1 LNDYNKLM
9 KQENTL
15 NLDNFWIPFTA
26 NNAFKAEPRLLV
38 EADGMYYTSDDDKKI
53 LDGIAGMWCCNAGH
67 CHPHIVK
74 AVQDQ
79 IATMDY
85 ATAFNMSHPKAFELA
100 EKISQ
105 LTPEGLDRIFF
116 GNSGSEAV
124 DTALK
129 VAVAYHVS
137 RGEGQRSR
145 FISRE
150 KGYHGV
156 NVGGTS
162 VGGIPTNRKSFGAL
176 LSGTDHLPHTWDPK
190 EMAFSKGQPTWGLH
204 LAEELETIL
213 TLQDASTIAG
223 VIIEPV
229 IGSGGVIVPPEGYL
243 ERIRE
248 ICNKHGILLIFDE
261 VITGFGRLGNS
272 FAANRFNVCPDII
285 TMAKGLTGAAIPMSA
300 TAFKIEIY
308 DEIVKGSDSVIELFH
323 GYTYSGHPVAAAA
336 GLATLEV
343 YENENLFDHALTM
356 EPIFEEILHTLKGE
370 KFIIDIRN
378 LGLMGAIHFGP
389 KDNRTAVEVASK
401 VFKYCY
407 ENDVLVRFSGEFIV
421 LSPALIVEEEQIK
434 LIIET
439 IRQGIHSLN

>member
-1 LNDYNKLM
+1 M

-38 EADGMYYTSDDDKKI
+38 EANGMYYTSDDDKKI

-116 GNSGSEAV
+116 SNSGSEAV

-190 EMAFSKGQPTWGLH
+190 EMSFSKGQPTWGLH
-204 LAEELETIL
+204 LAEELESIL

-300 TAFKIEIY
+300 TAFKTEIY
-308 DEIVKGSDSVIELFH
+308 DEIVNGSDSVIELFH

-356 EPIFEEILHTLKGE
+356 EPIFEENLHSLKGE

-378 LGLMGAIHFGP
+378 LGLMGAIHFGSE
-389 KDNRTAVEVASK
+389 DNRTAVEVASK

-407 ENDVLVRFSGEFIV
+407 ENDVLVRYSGEFIV

-434 LIIET
+434 LIIES

>member
-1 LNDYNKLM
+1 M

-116 GNSGSEAV
+116 SNSGSEAV

-190 EMAFSKGQPTWGLH
+190 KMSFSKGLPTWGLH
-204 LAEELETIL
+204 LAEELESIL

-285 TMAKGLTGAAIPMSA
+285 TMAKGLTSAAIPMSA
-300 TAFKIEIY
+300 TAFKTEIY
-308 DEIVKGSDSVIELFH
+308 DEIVNGSDSVIELFH

-343 YENENLFDHALTM
+343 YENENLFDRALTM
-356 EPIFEEILHTLKGE
+356 EPIFEKNLHSLKGE

-378 LGLMGAIHFGP
+378 LGLMGAIHFGSE
-389 KDNRTAVEVASK
+389 DNRTAVEVASK

-407 ENDVLVRFSGEFIV
+407 ENDVLVRYSGEFIV

-434 LIIET
+434 LIIES

>member
-1 LNDYNKLM
+1 M

-15 NLDNFWIPFTA
+15 NLDNFWIPFTG
-26 NNAFKAEPRLLV
+26 NKAFKAEPRLLV
-38 EADGMYYTSDDDKKI
+38 EADGMYYTSDEDKKI

-116 GNSGSEAV
+116 SNSGSEAV

-190 EMAFSKGQPTWGLH
+190 EMSFSKGQPTWGLH
-204 LAEELETIL
+204 LAEELESIL

-248 ICNKHGILLIFDE
+248 ICDKHGILLIFDE

-300 TAFKIEIY
+300 TAFKTEIY
-308 DEIVKGSDSVIELFH
+308 DEIVNSSDSVIELFH

-343 YENENLFDHALTM
+343 YENENLFDRALTM
-356 EPIFEEILHTLKGE
+356 EPIFEENLHSLNGE

-378 LGLMGAIHFGP
+378 LGLMGAIHFGSE
-389 KDNRTAVEVASK
+389 DNRSAVEVASK

>member
-1 LNDYNKLM
+1 M

-38 EADGMYYTSDDDKKI
+38 EANGMYYTSDDDKKI
-53 LDGIAGMWCCNAGH
+53 LDGIAGLWCCNAGH

-85 ATAFNMSHPKAFELA
+85 ASAFNMSHPKAFELA

-204 LAEELETIL
+204 LAEELESIL

-248 ICNKHGILLIFDE
+248 ICDKHGILLIFDE

-300 TAFKIEIY
+300 TAFKTEIY
-308 DEIVKGSDSVIELFH
+308 DEIVNNSDSLIELFH

-343 YENENLFDHALTM
+343 YENENLFDRALTM
-356 EPIFEEILHTLKGE
+356 EPIFEENLHSLKGE
-370 KFIIDIRN
+370 KFIIDVRN
-378 LGLMGAIHFGP
+378 LGLMGAIHFGSE
-389 KDNRTAVEVASK
+389 DNRTAVEVASK

-407 ENDVLVRFSGEFIV
+407 ENNVLVRFSGEFIV

-439 IRQGIHSLN
+439 IKQGIHSLN

>member
-1 LNDYNKLM
+1 M

-15 NLDNFWIPFTA
+15 NLDNFWIPFTG
-26 NNAFKAEPRLLV
+26 NKAFKAEPRLLV

-190 EMAFSKGQPTWGLH
+190 EMSFSKGQPTWGLH
-204 LAEELETIL
+204 LAEELESIL

-248 ICNKHGILLIFDE
+248 ICDKHGILLIFDE

-300 TAFKIEIY
+300 TAFKTEIY
-308 DEIVKGSDSVIELFH
+308 DEIVNSSDSVIELFH

-343 YENENLFDHALTM
+343 YENENLFDRALTM
-356 EPIFEEILHTLKGE
+356 EPIFEENLHSLNGE

-378 LGLMGAIHFGP
+378 LGLMGAIHFGSE
-389 KDNRTAVEVASK
+389 DNRSTVEVASK

>member
-1 LNDYNKLM
+1 M
-9 KQENTL
+9 KQENTF
-15 NLDNFWIPFTA
+15 NLDNFWIPFTG
-26 NNAFKAEPRLLV
+26 NKAFKAEPRLLV

-190 EMAFSKGQPTWGLH
+190 EMSFSKGQPTWGLH
-204 LAEELETIL
+204 LAEELESIL

-248 ICNKHGILLIFDE
+248 ICDKHGILLIFDE

-300 TAFKIEIY
+300 TAFKTEIY
-308 DEIVKGSDSVIELFH
+308 DEIVNSSDSVIELFH

-343 YENENLFDHALTM
+343 YENENLFDRALTM
-356 EPIFEEILHTLKGE
+356 EPIFEENLHSLNGE

-378 LGLMGAIHFGP
+378 LGLMGAIHFGSE
-389 KDNRTAVEVASK
+389 DNRSAVEVASK

>member
-1 LNDYNKLM
+1 M

-26 NNAFKAEPRLLV
+26 NRSFKAEPRLLV

-53 LDGIAGMWCCNAGH
+53 LDGIAGLWCCNAGH

-85 ATAFNMSHPKAFELA
+85 ASAFNMSHPKAFELA

-204 LAEELETIL
+204 LAEELESIL

-248 ICNKHGILLIFDE
+248 ICDKHGILLIFDE

-300 TAFKIEIY
+300 TAFKTEIY
-308 DEIVKGSDSVIELFH
+308 DEIVNKSDSLIELFH

-343 YENENLFDHALTM
+343 YENANLFDRALTM
-356 EPIFEEILHTLKGE
+356 EPIFEENLHSLKGE
-370 KFIIDIRN
+370 KFIIDVRN
-378 LGLMGAIHFGP
+378 LGLMGAIHFGSE
-389 KDNRTAVEVASK
+389 DNRTAVEVASK

-407 ENDVLVRFSGEFIV
+407 ENNVLVRFSGEFIV

>member
-1 LNDYNKLM
+1 M

-26 NNAFKAEPRLLV
+26 NRSFKAEPRLLV

-116 GNSGSEAV
+116 SNSGSEAV

-190 EMAFSKGQPTWGLH
+190 EMSFSKGQPTWGLH
-204 LAEELETIL
+204 LAEELESIL

-300 TAFKIEIY
+300 TAFKTEIY
-308 DEIVKGSDSVIELFH
+308 DEIVNGSDSAIELFH

-343 YENENLFDHALTM
+343 YENENLFDRALTM
-356 EPIFEEILHTLKGE
+356 EPIFEENLHSLKEE

-378 LGLMGAIHFGP
+378 LGLMGAIHFGSE
-389 KDNRTAVEVASK
+389 DNRTAVEVASK

-407 ENDVLVRFSGEFIV
+407 ENDVLVRYSGEFIV

-434 LIIET
+434 LIIES

>member
-1 LNDYNKLM
+1 M

-26 NNAFKAEPRLLV
+26 NRSFKAEPRLLV

-53 LDGIAGMWCCNAGH
+53 LDGIAGLWCCNAGH

-85 ATAFNMSHPKAFELA
+85 ASAFNMSHPKAFELA

-190 EMAFSKGQPTWGLH
+190 EMAFSRGQPTWGLH
-204 LAEELETIL
+204 LAEELESIL

-248 ICNKHGILLIFDE
+248 ICDKHGILLIFDE

-300 TAFKIEIY
+300 TAFKTEIY
-308 DEIVKGSDSVIELFH
+308 DEIVNNSDSLIELFH

-343 YENENLFDHALTM
+343 YENENLFDRALTM
-356 EPIFEEILHTLKGE
+356 EPIFEENLHSLKGE
-370 KFIIDIRN
+370 KFIIDVRN
-378 LGLMGAIHFGP
+378 LGLMGAIHFGSE
-389 KDNRTAVEVASK
+389 DNRTAVEVASK

>member
-1 LNDYNKLM
+1 M
-9 KQENTL
+9 KQDNTL

-26 NNAFKAEPRLLV
+26 NKAFKAEPRLLV

-190 EMAFSKGQPTWGLH
+190 EMSFSKGQPTWGLH
-204 LAEELETIL
+204 LAEELESIL

-248 ICNKHGILLIFDE
+248 ICDKHGILLIFDE

-300 TAFKIEIY
+300 TAFKTEIY
-308 DEIVKGSDSVIELFH
+308 DEIVNSSDSVIELFH

-343 YENENLFDHALTM
+343 YENENLFDRALIM
-356 EPIFEEILHTLKGE
+356 EPIFEENLHSLKGE

-378 LGLMGAIHFGP
+378 LGLMGAIHFGSE
-389 KDNRTAVEVASK
+389 DNRSAVEVASK

>member
-1 LNDYNKLM
+1 M

-26 NNAFKAEPRLLV
+26 NRSFKAEPRLLV

-53 LDGIAGMWCCNAGH
+53 LDGIAGLWCCNAGH

-85 ATAFNMSHPKAFELA
+85 ASAFNMSHPKAFELA

-204 LAEELETIL
+204 LAEELESIL

-248 ICNKHGILLIFDE
+248 ICDKHGILLIFDE

-300 TAFKIEIY
+300 TAFKTEIY
-308 DEIVKGSDSVIELFH
+308 DEIVNNSNSLIELFH

-343 YENENLFDHALTM
+343 YENENLFDRALTM
-356 EPIFEEILHTLKGE
+356 EPIFEENLHSLKGE
-370 KFIIDIRN
+370 KFIIDVRN
-378 LGLMGAIHFGP
+378 LGLMGAIHFGSE
-389 KDNRTAVEVASK
+389 DNRTAVEVASK

-439 IRQGIHSLN
+439 IKQGIHSLN

>member
-1 LNDYNKLM
+1 M

-26 NNAFKAEPRLLV
+26 NRSFKAEPRLLV

-53 LDGIAGMWCCNAGH
+53 LDGIAGLWCCNAGH

-85 ATAFNMSHPKAFELA
+85 ASAFNMSHPKAFELA

-204 LAEELETIL
+204 LAEELESIL

-248 ICNKHGILLIFDE
+248 ICDKHGILLIFDE

-300 TAFKIEIY
+300 TAFKTEIY
-308 DEIVKGSDSVIELFH
+308 DEIVNNSDSLIELFH

-343 YENENLFDHALTM
+343 YENENLFDRALTM
-356 EPIFEEILHTLKGE
+356 EPIFEENLHSLKGE
-370 KFIIDIRN
+370 KFIIDVRN
-378 LGLMGAIHFGP
+378 LGLMGAIHFGSE
-389 KDNRTAVEVASK
+389 DNRTAVEVASK

-407 ENDVLVRFSGEFIV
+407 ENNVLVRFSGEFIV

-439 IRQGIHSLN
+439 IKQGIHSLN

>member
-1 LNDYNKLM
+1 M
-9 KQENTL
+9 KQENTF
-15 NLDNFWIPFTA
+15 NLDNFWIPFTG
-26 NNAFKAEPRLLV
+26 NKAFKAEPRLLV

-190 EMAFSKGQPTWGLH
+190 EMSFSKGQPTWGLH
-204 LAEELETIL
+204 LAEELESIL

-248 ICNKHGILLIFDE
+248 ICDKHGILLIFDE

-300 TAFKIEIY
+300 TAFKTEIY
-308 DEIVKGSDSVIELFH
+308 DEIVNSSDSVIELFH

-343 YENENLFDHALTM
+343 YENENLFNRALIM
-356 EPIFEEILHTLKGE
+356 EPIFEENLHSLNGE

-378 LGLMGAIHFGP
+378 LGLMGAIHFGSE
-389 KDNRTAVEVASK
+389 DNRSAVEVASK

>member
-1 LNDYNKLM
+1 M
-9 KQENTL
+9 KQDNTL

-38 EADGMYYTSDDDKKI
+38 EANGMYYTSDDDKKI

-105 LTPEGLDRIFF
+105 LTPKGLDRIFF
-116 GNSGSEAV
+116 SNSGSEAV

-190 EMAFSKGQPTWGLH
+190 EMSFSKGQPTWGLH
-204 LAEELETIL
+204 LAEELESIL

-300 TAFKIEIY
+300 TAFKTEIY
-308 DEIVKGSDSVIELFH
+308 DEIVNSSDSVIELFH

-343 YENENLFDHALTM
+343 YENENLFDRALTM
-356 EPIFEEILHTLKGE
+356 EPIFEENLHSLKGE

-378 LGLMGAIHFGP
+378 LGLMGAIHFGSE
-389 KDNRTAVEVASK
+389 DNRTAVEVASK

-407 ENDVLVRFSGEFIV
+407 ENDVLVRYSGEFIV

-434 LIIET
+434 LIIES

>member
-1 LNDYNKLM
+1 M

-38 EADGMYYTSDDDKKI
+38 EANGMYYTSDDDKKI

-190 EMAFSKGQPTWGLH
+190 EMSFSKGQPTWGLH
-204 LAEELETIL
+204 LAEELESIL

-248 ICNKHGILLIFDE
+248 ICDKHGILLIFDE

-300 TAFKIEIY
+300 TAFKTEIY
-308 DEIVKGSDSVIELFH
+308 DEIVNSSDSVIELFH

-343 YENENLFDHALTM
+343 YENENLFDRALTM
-356 EPIFEEILHTLKGE
+356 EPIFEENLHSLNGE

-378 LGLMGAIHFGP
+378 LGLMGAIHFGSE
-389 KDNRTAVEVASK
+389 DNRSAIEVASK

-439 IRQGIHSLN
+439 IRQGIHSLI

>member
-1 LNDYNKLM
+1 M
-9 KQENTL
+9 KQENTF

-26 NNAFKAEPRLLV
+26 NKAFKAEPRLLV

-190 EMAFSKGQPTWGLH
+190 EMSFSKGQPTWGLH
-204 LAEELETIL
+204 LAEELESIL

-248 ICNKHGILLIFDE
+248 ICDKHGILLIFDE

-300 TAFKIEIY
+300 TAFKTEIY
-308 DEIVKGSDSVIELFH
+308 DEIVNSSDSVIELFH

-343 YENENLFDHALTM
+343 YENENLFNRALIM
-356 EPIFEEILHTLKGE
+356 EPIFEENLHSLKGE

-378 LGLMGAIHFGP
+378 LGLMGAIHFGSE
-389 KDNRTAVEVASK
+389 DNRSAVEVASK

>member
-1 LNDYNKLM
+1 M

-116 GNSGSEAV
+116 SNSGSEAV

-190 EMAFSKGQPTWGLH
+190 EMSFSKGQPTWGLH
-204 LAEELETIL
+204 LAEELESIL

-300 TAFKIEIY
+300 TAFKTEIY
-308 DEIVKGSDSVIELFH
+308 DEIVNGSDSVIELFH

-343 YENENLFDHALTM
+343 YENENLFDRALTM
-356 EPIFEEILHTLKGE
+356 EPIFEENLHSLKGE

-378 LGLMGAIHFGP
+378 LGLMGAIHFGSE
-389 KDNRTAVEVASK
+389 DNRTAVEVASK

-434 LIIET
+434 LIIES

>member
-1 LNDYNKLM
+1 M

-38 EADGMYYTSDDDKKI
+38 EANGMYYTSDDDKKI

-116 GNSGSEAV
+116 SNSGSEAV

-190 EMAFSKGQPTWGLH
+190 EMSFSKGQPTWGLH
-204 LAEELETIL
+204 LAEELESIL

-300 TAFKIEIY
+300 TAFKTEIY
-308 DEIVKGSDSVIELFH
+308 DEIVNGSDSVIELFH

-343 YENENLFDHALTM
+343 YENENLFDRALTI
-356 EPIFEEILHTLKGE
+356 EPIFEENLHSLKGE

-378 LGLMGAIHFGP
+378 LGLMGAIHFGSE
-389 KDNRTAVEVASK
+389 DNRTAVEVASK
-401 VFKYCY
+401 VFKHCY
-407 ENDVLVRFSGEFIV
+407 ENDVLVRYSGEFIV

-434 LIIET
+434 LIIES

>member
-1 LNDYNKLM
+1 M

-15 NLDNFWIPFTA
+15 NLDNFWIPFTG
-26 NNAFKAEPRLLV
+26 NKAFKAEPRLLV

-190 EMAFSKGQPTWGLH
+190 EMSFSKGQPTWGLH
-204 LAEELETIL
+204 LAEELESIL

-248 ICNKHGILLIFDE
+248 ICDKHGILLIFDE

-300 TAFKIEIY
+300 TAFKTEIY
-308 DEIVKGSDSVIELFH
+308 DEIVNSSDSVIELFH

-343 YENENLFDHALTM
+343 YENENLFDRALTM
-356 EPIFEEILHTLKGE
+356 EPIFEENLHSLNGE

-378 LGLMGAIHFGP
+378 LGLMGAIHFGSE
-389 KDNRTAVEVASK
+389 DNRSAIEVASK

>member
-1 LNDYNKLM
+1 M
-9 KQENTL
+9 KQDNTL

-38 EADGMYYTSDDDKKI
+38 EANGMYYTSDDDKKI

-116 GNSGSEAV
+116 SNSGSEAV

-190 EMAFSKGQPTWGLH
+190 EMSFSKGQPTWGLH
-204 LAEELETIL
+204 LAEELESIL

-300 TAFKIEIY
+300 TAFKTEIY

-356 EPIFEEILHTLKGE
+356 EPIFEENLHSLKGE

-389 KDNRTAVEVASK
+389 EDNRTAVEVASK

>member
-1 LNDYNKLM
+1 M

-15 NLDNFWIPFTA
+15 NLDNFWIPFTG
-26 NNAFKAEPRLLV
+26 NKAFKAEPRLLV

-190 EMAFSKGQPTWGLH
+190 EMSFSKGQPTWGLH
-204 LAEELETIL
+204 LAEELESIL

-248 ICNKHGILLIFDE
+248 ICDKHGILLIFDE

-300 TAFKIEIY
+300 TAFKTEIY
-308 DEIVKGSDSVIELFH
+308 DEIVNSSDSVIELFH

-343 YENENLFDHALTM
+343 YENENLFDRALTM
-356 EPIFEEILHTLKGE
+356 EPIFEENLHSLNGE

-378 LGLMGAIHFGP
+378 LGLMGAIHFGSE
-389 KDNRTAVEVASK
+389 DNRSAVEVASK

-421 LSPALIVEEEQIK
+421 LSPALNVEEEQIK

>member
-1 LNDYNKLM
+1 M
-9 KQENTL
+9 KQDNTL
-15 NLDNFWIPFTA
+15 NLDNFWIPFTG
-26 NNAFKAEPRLLV
+26 NKAFKAEPRLLV

-190 EMAFSKGQPTWGLH
+190 EMSFSKGQPTWGLH
-204 LAEELETIL
+204 LAEELESIL

-248 ICNKHGILLIFDE
+248 ICDKHGILLIFDE

-300 TAFKIEIY
+300 TAFKTEIY
-308 DEIVKGSDSVIELFH
+308 DEIVNSSDSVIELFH

-343 YENENLFDHALTM
+343 YENENLFNRALIM
-356 EPIFEEILHTLKGE
+356 EPIFEENLHSLKGE

-378 LGLMGAIHFGP
+378 LGLMGAIHFGSE
-389 KDNRTAVEVASK
+389 DNRTAVEVASK

>member
-1 LNDYNKLM
+1 M

-15 NLDNFWIPFTA
+15 NLDNFWIPFTG
-26 NNAFKAEPRLLV
+26 NKAFKAEPRLLV

-190 EMAFSKGQPTWGLH
+190 EMSFSKGQPTWGLH
-204 LAEELETIL
+204 LAEELESIL

-248 ICNKHGILLIFDE
+248 ICDKHGILLIFDE

-300 TAFKIEIY
+300 TAFKTEIY
-308 DEIVKGSDSVIELFH
+308 DEIVNSSDSVIELFH

-343 YENENLFDHALTM
+343 YENENLFDRALTM
-356 EPIFEEILHTLKGE
+356 EPIFEENLHSLKGE

-378 LGLMGAIHFGP
+378 LGLMGAIHFGSE
-389 KDNRTAVEVASK
+389 DNRTAVEVASK

-407 ENDVLVRFSGEFIV
+407 ENDVLVRYSGEFIV

-434 LIIET
+434 LIIES

>member
-1 LNDYNKLM
+1 M

-190 EMAFSKGQPTWGLH
+190 EMSFSKGQPTWGLH
-204 LAEELETIL
+204 LAEELESIL

-248 ICNKHGILLIFDE
+248 ICDKHGILLIFDE

-300 TAFKIEIY
+300 TAFKTEIY
-308 DEIVKGSDSVIELFH
+308 DEIVNSSDSVIELFH

-343 YENENLFDHALTM
+343 YENENLFDRALTM
-356 EPIFEEILHTLKGE
+356 EPIFEENLHSLNGE

-378 LGLMGAIHFGP
+378 LGLMGAIHFGSE
-389 KDNRTAVEVASK
+389 DNRSAVEVASK

>member
-15 NLDNFWIPFTA
+15 NLDNFWIPFTG
-26 NNAFKAEPRLLV
+26 NKAFKAEPRLLV

-190 EMAFSKGQPTWGLH
+190 EMSFSKGQPTWGLH
-204 LAEELETIL
+204 LAEELESIL

-248 ICNKHGILLIFDE
+248 ICDKHGILLIFDE

-300 TAFKIEIY
+300 TAFKTEIY
-308 DEIVKGSDSVIELFH
+308 DEIVNSSDSVIELFH

-343 YENENLFDHALTM
+343 YENENLFDRALTM
-356 EPIFEEILHTLKGE
+356 EPIFEENLHSLNGE

-378 LGLMGAIHFGP
+378 LGLMGAIHFGSE
-389 KDNRTAVEVASK
+389 DNRSAVEVASK

>member
-1 LNDYNKLM
+1 M

-15 NLDNFWIPFTA
+15 NLDNFWIPFTG
-26 NNAFKAEPRLLV
+26 NKAFKAEPRLLV

-190 EMAFSKGQPTWGLH
+190 EMSFSKGQPTWGLH
-204 LAEELETIL
+204 LAEELESIL

-248 ICNKHGILLIFDE
+248 ICDKHGILLIFDE

-285 TMAKGLTGAAIPMSA
+285 TMAKGLTSAAIPMSA
-300 TAFKIEIY
+300 TAFKTEIY
-308 DEIVKGSDSVIELFH
+308 DEIVNSSDSVIELFH

-343 YENENLFDHALTM
+343 YENENLFDRALIM
-356 EPIFEEILHTLKGE
+356 EPIFEENLHSLKGE

-378 LGLMGAIHFGP
+378 LGLMGAIHFGSE
-389 KDNRTAVEVASK
+389 DNRSAVEVASK

>member
-1 LNDYNKLM
+1 M

-38 EADGMYYTSDDDKKI
+38 EANGMYYTSDDDKKI

-116 GNSGSEAV
+116 SNSGSEAV

-190 EMAFSKGQPTWGLH
+190 EMSFSKGQPTWGLH
-204 LAEELETIL
+204 LAEELESIL

-300 TAFKIEIY
+300 TAFKTEIY
-308 DEIVKGSDSVIELFH
+308 DEIVNGSDSAIELFH

-343 YENENLFDHALTM
+343 YENENLFDRALKM
-356 EPIFEEILHTLKGE
+356 EPIFEENLHSLKGE

-378 LGLMGAIHFGP
+378 LGLMGAIHFGSE
-389 KDNRTAVEVASK
+389 DNRTAVEVASK

-407 ENDVLVRFSGEFIV
+407 ENDVLVRYSGEFIV

-439 IRQGIHSLN
+439 IKQGIHSLN

>member
-1 LNDYNKLM
+1 M

-26 NNAFKAEPRLLV
+26 NRSFKAEPRLLV

-53 LDGIAGMWCCNAGH
+53 LDGIAGLWCCNAGH

-85 ATAFNMSHPKAFELA
+85 ASAFNMSHPKAFELA

-204 LAEELETIL
+204 LAEELESIL

-248 ICNKHGILLIFDE
+248 ICDKHGILLIFDE

-300 TAFKIEIY
+300 TAFKTEIY
-308 DEIVKGSDSVIELFH
+308 DEIVNNSDSLIELFH

-343 YENENLFDHALTM
+343 YENENLFDRALTM
-356 EPIFEEILHTLKGE
+356 EPIFEENLHSLKGE
-370 KFIIDIRN
+370 KFIIDVRN
-378 LGLMGAIHFGP
+378 LGLMGAIHFGSE
-389 KDNRTAVEVASK
+389 DNRTAVEVASK
-401 VFKYCY
+401 AFKYCY
-407 ENDVLVRFSGEFIV
+407 ENNVLVRFSGEFIV

-439 IRQGIHSLN
+439 IKQGIHSLN

>member
-1 LNDYNKLM
+1 M

-190 EMAFSKGQPTWGLH
+190 ELSFSKGQPTWGLH
-204 LAEELETIL
+204 LAEELESIL

-300 TAFKIEIY
+300 TAFKTEIY
-308 DEIVKGSDSVIELFH
+308 DEIVNGSDSVIELFH

-343 YENENLFDHALTM
+343 YENENLFDRALTM
-356 EPIFEEILHTLKGE
+356 EPIFEENLHSLKGE

-378 LGLMGAIHFGP
+378 LGRLGAIHF
-389 KDNRTAVEVASK
+389 
-401 VFKYCY
+401 
-407 ENDVLVRFSGEFIV
+407 
-421 LSPALIVEEEQIK
+421 
-434 LIIET
+434 
-439 IRQGIHSLN
+439 

>member
-1 LNDYNKLM
+1 M

-38 EADGMYYTSDDDKKI
+38 EANGMYYTSDDDKKI

-190 EMAFSKGQPTWGLH
+190 EMSFSKGQPTWGLH
-204 LAEELETIL
+204 LAEELESIL

-300 TAFKIEIY
+300 TAFKTEIY
-308 DEIVKGSDSVIELFH
+308 DEIVNGSDSVIELFH

-343 YENENLFDHALTM
+343 YENENLFDRALTM
-356 EPIFEEILHTLKGE
+356 EPIFEENLHSLKGE

-389 KDNRTAVEVASK
+389 EDNRTAVEVASK